1 VTPFYAPPVSAPN
14 HANPLRTNRDFR
26 LLWVGQ
32 TISVLGSRVSAF
44 ALPLLVYTTFR
55 SPARAGVVA
64 FAGGLPLLLLQ
75 LPAGGLVDRW
85 DRKRTMIWCDLG
97 RGAAVVSIAIALWVE
112 RLTMTQMIVVAFVEG
127 SLFVFFNL
135 AQNAAI
141 PNVVSADQ
149 LPRALAQNEAGGR
162 GTALAGGPIGG
173 LLFGLSRALPFVF
186 DAVSYVVSI
195 VTVAATRSEFRSEA
209 HLERDKLHREVAEG
223 FRWLWQHP
231 FIRATSL
238 LFAGGNFIVNA
249 VMLSVIIVSSGRGA
263 AALETGVV
271 YSFIGVGALLGAL
284 VAAWAQRTIQPRVII
299 VGINWVIAVLV
310 AALALPI
317 PPLAFGP
324 IIGLLAFTVPTLTVL
339 VSTYELSLIPDRLLG
354 RVESVILLLAWGS
367 IPFGSLIAG
376 SLLEWLGFAPALLA
390 LGGLMGIVALAATV
404 SPSIRHIP
412 PLPGADAVDPDPIPA
427 VA

>member
-1 VTPFYAPPVSAPN
+1 VSSPTR
-14 HANPLRTNRDFR
+14 ANPLRTNRDFR
-26 LLWVGQ
+26 LLWIGH

-44 ALPLLVYTTFR
+44 ALPLLVYKLFD
-55 SPARAGVVA
+55 SPVRAGVVA
-64 FAGGLPLLLLQ
+64 FAGGLPFLLLQ
-75 LPAGGLVDRW
+75 LPAGGFVDRW

-97 RGAAVVSIAIALWVE
+97 RGVAILSIALALWIE
-112 RLTMTQMIVVAFVEG
+112 RLTMAQMIVVAFLEG

-141 PNVVSADQ
+141 PNVVPPEQ
-149 LPRALAQNEAGGR
+149 LPRALAQNEAGAR

-173 LLFGLSRALPFVF
+173 FLFGLSRALPFVF

-195 VTVAATRSEFRSEA
+195 VTVAATRTEFRTQA
-209 HLERDKLHREVAEG
+209 RVERDKLHHEVAEG
-223 FRWLWQHP
+223 VRWLWRNP

-271 YSFIGVGALLGAL
+271 YSFIGIGALLGAL
-284 VAAWAQRTIQPRVII
+284 VAAWAQRNIPPRTII
-299 VGINWVIAVLV
+299 VGINWIIALLV
-310 AALALPI
+310 AALALPV
-317 PPLAFGP
+317 PPLVYGP
-324 IIGLLAFTVPTLTVL
+324 IIGLLAFMVPTLTVL

-376 SLLEWLGFAPALLA
+376 SLLEWLGFTPALLTLAGSMA
-390 LGGLMGIVALAATV
+390 LVALAATV

-412 PLPGADAVDPDPIPA
+412 PLPGVKSVDPDPVPA

>member
-1 VTPFYAPPVSAPN
+1 VSSAKP
-14 HANPLRTNRDFR
+14 ANPLRTNRDFR
-26 LLWVGQ
+26 LLWSGQ

-44 ALPLLVYTTFR
+44 ALPLLVYKVFD
-55 SPARAGVVA
+55 SPARAGLVG
-64 FAGGLPLLLLQ
+64 FAGGLPFLLLQ
-75 LPAGGLVDRW
+75 LPAGGFVDRW

-97 RGAAVVSIAIALWVE
+97 RGVAVLSIAIALWAE
-112 RLTMTQMIVVAFVEG
+112 RLTLTQMIVVAFVEG

-141 PNVVSADQ
+141 PNVVEAEQ
-149 LPRALAQNEAGGR
+149 LPRALAQNEAGAR

-186 DAVSYVVSI
+186 DAISYVVSI
-195 VTVAATRSEFRSEA
+195 ATVAATRSEFRTEA
-209 HLERDKLHREVAEG
+209 RAERDKLHREVAEG

-238 LFAGGNFIVNA
+238 LFAGVNFIVNA

-271 YSFIGVGALLGAL
+271 YSFIGIGALLGAL
-284 VAAWAQRTIQPRVII
+284 VAAWAQRTIPPRTII
-299 VGINWVIAVLV
+299 VGVTWLIAALV
-310 AALALPI
+310 AALALPV
-317 PPLAFGP
+317 PTLVLGP
-324 IIGLLAFTVPTLTVL
+324 IIGLVAFTVPTITVL

-376 SLLEWLGFAPALLA
+376 ALLDWLGFNAALVT
-390 LGGLMGIVALAATV
+390 LGAMMAFVALAATV
-404 SPSIRHIP
+404 SPAIRHVP
-412 PLPGADAVDPDPIPA
+412 PLPSGDVADPDPVPA

>member
-1 VTPFYAPPVSAPN
+1 MIPGTT
-14 HANPLRTNRDFR
+14 NPLRTNRDFR

-44 ALPLLVYTTFR
+44 ALPLLVLTVTG

-64 FAGGLPLLLLQ
+64 FAGGLPFLLLQ
-75 LPAGGLVDRW
+75 LPAGGFVDRW

-97 RGAAVVSIAIALWVE
+97 RGVAVLSVAIAIWIE
-112 RLTMTQMIVVAFVEG
+112 HLTMTQMVVVAFVEG

-141 PNVVSADQ
+141 PNVVTSEE
-149 LPRALAQNEAGGR
+149 LSRALSQNEAGAR
-162 GTALAGGPIGG
+162 GTALAGGPLGG
-173 LLFGLSRALPFVF
+173 LLLGIGRALPFVF
-186 DAVSYVVSI
+186 DAVSFVVSI
-195 VTVAATRSEFRSEA
+195 GTVAATRTEFRSHPPA
-209 HLERDKLHREVAEG
+209 QRDKLHREVAEG
-223 FRWLWQHP
+223 LRWLWHNP

-249 VMLSVIIVSSGRGA
+249 VILAVIVVARGRGA
-263 AALETGVV
+263 SPAQTGVI
-271 YSFIGVGALLGAL
+271 YSFIGIGALLGAL
-284 VAAWAQRTIQPRVII
+284 VSAWAQRHVPPKVII
-299 VGINWVIAVLV
+299 IGANWAI
-310 AALALPI
+310 AALVVAMAI
-317 PPLAFGP
+317 PAPAFVIGP
-324 IIGLLAFTVPTLTVL
+324 IIGALAFLVPTLSVL

-376 SLLEWLGFAPALLA
+376 SLLEWLGSTAALLT
-390 LGGLMGIVALAATV
+390 LGGVMSLVAIAATL
-404 SPSIRHIP
+404 SPAIRHTP
-412 PLPGADAVDPDPIPA
+412 PLPGERSVDPDPVPA

>member
-1 VTPFYAPPVSAPN
+1 VSAATPP
-14 HANPLRTNRDFR
+14 NPLRTNRDFR
-26 LLWVGQ
+26 LLWFGQ

-44 ALPLLVYTTFR
+44 ALPLLVYKMFD

-64 FAGGLPLLLLQ
+64 FAGGLPFLLWQ
-75 LPAGGLVDRW
+75 LPAGGYVDRW

-97 RGAAVVSIAIALWVE
+97 RGVAVVSIAIALWVE
-112 RLTMTQMIVVAFVEG
+112 RLTMTQLIVVAFVEG

-141 PNVVSADQ
+141 PKVVSTEQ
-149 LPRALAQNEAGGR
+149 LPRALAQNEAGAR

-173 LLFGLSRALPFVF
+173 LLFGISRALPFVF
-186 DAVSYVVSI
+186 DGVSYVVSI

-209 HLERDKLHREVAEG
+209 RAERDKLHREVAEG

-238 LFAGGNFIVNA
+238 LFAGTNFIVNA
-249 VMLSVIIVSSGRGA
+249 VMLSVIVVSSGRGA

-284 VAAWAQRTIQPRVII
+284 VAAWAQRHIPPRSII
-299 VGINWVIAVLV
+299 LGTNWVFAALV
-310 AALALPI
+310 GALALPI

-376 SLLEWLGFAPALLA
+376 GLLEWLGFTPALVSLA
-390 LGGLMGIVALAATV
+390 AVMTLVALSATL
-404 SPSIRHIP
+404 SPSIRNIP
-412 PLPGADAVDPDPIPA
+412 PLPTGDGAGTDQDAIAA